1 MTHYWERRGHSFV
14 QQSVKN
20 VCVKFK
26 VDRVNR
32 FRTGAR
38 QLFTTQ
44 KLFPSKIPLTMKIAT
59 SNSLYPVDTRRR
71 FNVYKTS
78 CVYWVNTFSDQIT
91 ICQISFEIFD
101 VKHIDT

>member
-1 MTHYWERRGHSFV
+1 MTHYWERRGHDFV
-14 QQSVKN
+14 QQSVRN

-26 VDRVNR
+26 VDQVNR

-38 QLFTTQ
+38 QVLTTQ

-71 FNVYKTS
+71 FNVYKAS
-78 CVYWVNTFSDQIT
+78 IRRGRRR
-91 ICQISFEIFD
+91 ID
-101 VKHIDT
+101 VL